1 MNASANQA
9 RFDISEAIDNC
20 PVGRFHARIYALCL
34 ICLVMDGFD
43 LQALGF
49 AAPALIS
56 DWGIKSPALGPVF
69 GAGNLGVLV
78 GALVFSV
85 VADKVGRRP
94 VLIGATLF
102 FSIATLWNARVTS
115 VPELLIIRFFSGIG
129 LGCIIPNATALVGEY
144 SPKRLRV
151 SAMATISVG
160 FTLGAVMGGVISA
173 ILIPSYGWRSVF
185 YFGGAV
191 PLAIAAA
198 MFLWLPE
205 SLQFLVLR
213 GKPRER
219 VTRWLLRITSTA
231 RTGPSTEFFV
241 GEQTRSGIPF
251 ANLFREGRAL
261 GTSLIWAVNFLNL
274 LNLYF
279 LSSWLPTVV
288 RTAGYSPSTAVLVGT
303 TLQIGGALGTL
314 WLAWM
319 VSRFGFTPVLT
330 ACFAV
335 ASLAVA
341 SLGQQSL
348 PLMGLYVVAFLAGL
362 CIVGGQPTINAL
374 SGSYYPT
381 YLRSTGIGWGLGIGR
396 LGAIIGPVLG
406 GEFMRRQWPSEQLF
420 YAAAVPVVITTAM
433 MFSMRWVVRPPL
445 ATHDP
450 LT

>member
-49 AAPALIS
+49 AAPALIN

-160 FTLGAVMGGVISA
+160 FTLGAVMGGIISA

-219 VTRWLLRITSTA
+219 VTKWLSRITSTA
-231 RTGPSTEFFV
+231 RVGPSAEFFV
-241 GEQTRSGIPF
+241 GEQTRSGVPF

-341 SLGQQSL
+341 SLGQRSL

-433 MFSMRWVVRPPL
+433 MFSMRWVIRPPL
-445 ATHDP
+445 ATHGP

>member
-160 FTLGAVMGGVISA
+160 FTLGAVMGGLISA

-219 VTRWLLRITSTA
+219 VTKWLSRITSTA

-433 MFSMRWVVRPPL
+433 MFSMRWVIRPPL
-445 ATHDP
+445 ATHGP

>member
-219 VTRWLLRITSTA
+219 VTKWLSRITSTA